1 MRSIA
6 PGRAVPEFRSSHGCN
21 NGNMNKKYVYIPFG
35 YGKRGRL
42 QQERFLIFGHDKEV
56 GMTGKQ
62 PPGTENEPF
71 RQEPLDCRDMLMN
84 APIGAFTST
93 PGGRLIYANPT
104 LARLFGYDSP
114 QEMIESTI
122 DIGTQRYADPND
134 REKIKRLLDTHDEVH
149 HFESRFVRRDG
160 SLFWAS
166 YSVRAVRAGKETIDH
181 FQGFF
186 FDVTDRKRERESLL
200 RTQFTMDRAPDS
212 IVWID
217 DEGRIVYANDN
228 ASASM
233 GYERGELLKM
243 KIFEIDPDF
252 LQERYGHF
260 KEEMRR
266 LGSLSFES
274 RHRTKDGR
282 IFPVEVNAR
291 YFDFDDHF
299 LVCGFDRDITRRKR
313 AEAELRESEGVL
325 RSLLE
330 ATPVGVALLKDRVFK
345 KVNKALCRI
354 TGYTEEEMRG
364 MMTRILYPDE
374 AEFERIG
381 REMYEQM
388 VREGLGVKDSV
399 LKRKDGERID
409 VVLSLSPFNPDDISA
424 GVCATVLDVTE
435 HRREEKEREKLKE
448 QLDHAQRLESIGTL
462 AGGVAH
468 DFNNLLMGIQGNAAL
483 MMIELDPTD
492 PHYERLT
499 HIEEQ
504 VRSGADLTRQL
515 LGFARGGRYALK
527 PMNVND
533 IIEKTAA
540 MFGRTK
546 KQITIHRKYG
556 KDLWTVEAD
565 GSQMGRVFM
574 NLFVNAWQ
582 AMPGGGEIFLETENL
597 FLDDATARSIS
608 VSGGKCIKIT
618 VTDIGT
624 GMDPKTL
631 ERIFDPFFTTKGM
644 GRGTG
649 LGLATVYG
657 IIKGHGG
664 AINVISRLG
673 HGTTFHIYLPATEK
687 SVIAEK
693 ASEFEVLRGT
703 ETILLV
709 DDEAMVLE
717 VTDRMLQSLGYR
729 VHCARNG
736 QEAVAFLR
744 ERKDAVDL
752 VILDI
757 IMPGMSGNETFD
769 NLRKINP
776 EQKVL
781 LSSGYSVNDQ
791 AAELLEKGCNGFL
804 QKPYL
809 MKELAREVRAALDA
823 KE

>member
-1 MRSIA
+1 
-6 PGRAVPEFRSSHGCN
+6 
-21 NGNMNKKYVYIPFG
+21 
-35 YGKRGRL
+35 
-42 QQERFLIFGHDKEV
+42 
-56 GMTGKQ
+56 
-62 PPGTENEPF
+62 
-71 RQEPLDCRDMLMN
+71 MLMN
-84 APIGAFTST
+84 APIGAFSST
-93 PGGRLIYANPT
+93 PGGRLIYANLT
-104 LARLFGYDSP
+104 LARLFGYGSP
-114 QEMIESTI
+114 QDLIESTI

-166 YSVRAVRAGKETIDH
+166 YSVRAVRDGKRTIDH

-186 FDVTDRKRERESLL
+186 FDITERKRERESLL

-228 ASASM
+228 ACASM

-243 KIFEIDPDF
+243 KVFEIDPDF
-252 LQERYGHF
+252 PQDRYWHF

-266 LGSLSFES
+266 LGNLSFES

-291 YFDFDDHF
+291 YFDFDDQF
-299 LVCGFDRDITRRKR
+299 LACGFDRDITRRKR
-313 AEAELRESEGVL
+313 AEEELRESEGVL

-345 KVNKALCRI
+345 KVNKALCGI
-354 TGYTEEEMRG
+354 TGYTEEEMMG

-381 REMYEQM
+381 REMYGQM

-399 LKRKDGERID
+399 LKRKDGELID

-448 QLDHAQRLESIGTL
+448 QLDRAQRLESIGTL

-468 DFNNLLMGIQGNAAL
+468 DFNNLLMGIQGNSAL
-483 MMIELDPTD
+483 MMIELDPSD
-492 PHYERLT
+492 PHYERLM

-515 LGFARGGRYALK
+515 LGFAQGGRYALK
-527 PMNVND
+527 PMNIND
-533 IIEKTAA
+533 IIEKTAT

-556 KDLWTVEAD
+556 KDLWTVEID

-597 FLDDATARSIS
+597 FLDDATAHSIS
-608 VSGGKCIKIT
+608 VSGGKCVKIT

-687 SVIAEK
+687 SVITEK

-736 QEAVAFLR
+736 REAVALLR
-744 ERKDAVDL
+744 EKKGAIDL

-776 EQKVL
+776 EQRVL

-809 MKELAREVRAALDA
+809 MKELAREVRVALDA